1 MKPNS
6 LEKKMEELGK
16 DAEKILLSEDF
27 QINKENNKKQI
38 HTTDKEQKISLSEF
52 ISQYNI
58 LENKAK
64 YIIKELGVGNIHDHI
79 PLYNSIN
86 ILLKYEIIDRT
97 TSLQINEIRR
107 LRNYLVHG
115 ITSSHEGDISFSI
128 YTILTEINNKLD
140 EKLNEI
146 RASKTTSQ
154 DINK

>member
-27 QINKENNKKQI
+27 KINKENNKKQI
-38 HTTDKEQKISLSEF
+38 YTTDKEQKISLSEF

-64 YIIKELGVGNIHDHI
+64 YIVKELGLENIHDHMS
-79 PLYNSIN
+79 LYNSIN

-115 ITSSHEGDISFSI
+115 ITSSHEGYISLSI
-128 YTILTEINNKLD
+128 YTILTKINNKLD
-140 EKLNEI
+140 EKLNKI
-146 RASKTTSQ
+146 RASKATSQ